1 MDNKIK
7 QNKAQDNLDQ
17 QIPKFFA
24 FSSRNVGKY
33 EFLTR
38 KYLPEKRLLEK
49 PATIKKLKYLPVVSK
64 FKKQTDI
71 AQNQCE
77 GLDKFCESD
86 LKEDGKIINK
96 DDKNRHHLK
105 NKVKQM

>member
-1 MDNKIK
+1 M
-7 QNKAQDNLDQ
+7 
-17 QIPKFFA
+17 QIPKSFA

-38 KYLPEKRLLEK
+38 KCLPEKRLLGK
-49 PATIKKLKYLPVVSK
+49 AATIKKLEYLPVASK

-77 GLDKFCESD
+77 GLHKFCESD

-96 DDKNRHHLK
+96 DDKKPTPLK
-105 NKVKQM
+105 K

>member
-7 QNKAQDNLDQ
+7 QNKAQDNLDL
-17 QIPKFFA
+17 QIPKSFA

-49 PATIKKLKYLPVVSK
+49 PATIKKLEYLPLASK
-64 FKKQTDI
+64 FQKQTDI
-71 AQNQCE
+71 ALNQFQ

-96 DDKNRHHLK
+96 DDKKPTPLK
-105 NKVKQM
+105 K

>member
-7 QNKAQDNLDQ
+7 QNKAQDNLDL
-17 QIPKFFA
+17 QIPKSFA

-96 DDKNRHHLK
+96 DDKKPTPLK
-105 NKVKQM
+105 K

>member
-38 KYLPEKRLLEK
+38 KYHLPEKRLLEK
-49 PATIKKLKYLPVVSK
+49 PATIKKASK

-96 DDKNRHHLK
+96 DDKKPTPLK
-105 NKVKQM
+105 K

>member
-7 QNKAQDNLDQ
+7 QNKAQDNLDL
-17 QIPKFFA
+17 QIPKSFA

-64 FKKQTDI
+64 QTSH
-71 AQNQCE
+71 
-77 GLDKFCESD
+77 KTSV
-86 LKEDGKIINK
+86 K
-96 DDKNRHHLK
+96 D
-105 NKVKQM
+105 

>member
-17 QIPKFFA
+17 QIPQFSA
-24 FSSRNVGKY
+24 FSSRHVGKY

-38 KYLPEKRLLEK
+38 KYDLPEKRLLEK
-49 PATIKKLKYLPVVSK
+49 PATIKKLEYLPLASK
-64 FKKQTDI
+64 FQKQTDI
-71 AQNQCE
+71 ALNQFQ

-96 DDKNRHHLK
+96 DDKKPTTLK
-105 NKVKQM
+105 K